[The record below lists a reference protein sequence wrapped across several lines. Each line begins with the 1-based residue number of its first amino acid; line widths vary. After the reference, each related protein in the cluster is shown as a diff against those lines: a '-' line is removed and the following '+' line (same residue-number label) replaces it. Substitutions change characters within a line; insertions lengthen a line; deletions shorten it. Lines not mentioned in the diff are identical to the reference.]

1 VDFRRA
7 DFAKSERRNCSEKQ
21 MLSCTLSEM
30 PKTAEKGAKMPLFCS
45 RNSKHPF
52 VVSCSL

>member
-1 VDFRRA
+1 VDFCRA

-30 PKTAEKGAKMPLFCS
+30 PKTAEKVAKTPLFCS
-45 RNSKHPF
+45 RNSEHLF
-52 VVSCSL
+52 VVSCPL